1 MPILSMNP
9 YVAMTAK
16 RTAPKPSLPLSLRH
30 RASASAAL
38 HAAMAA
44 MPLAAAFAAAPAQSQ
59 TAAPTARDYAIAA
72 GPLGT
77 VLSRFAGQAG
87 ILLSS
92 DAAVTEGV
100 ASPGVWGRL
109 GVDEGLAAA
118 LAGTGLRAVRGPG
131 GLYTLQRSAPAATM
145 PEVRVTAR
153 RADTLP
159 QVVVTAS
166 AVGESGKDPGTG
178 FVAQRATGGTK
189 TDTPLLETPQSV
201 SVVTRGQMDAQGA
214 TTLVE
219 SLRYTPGIVAQYGN
233 TDLRYD
239 WFTLRGF
246 TPPARYLDN
255 LRLPFGARG
264 YSQPRIEPWG
274 LERTEVVKGPSSV
287 LYGQATPGGLVNMV
301 SKRPTLAPVREV
313 ELQAGSHGRR
323 QAAFDFGGALDAD
336 GVLSYR
342 LVGLRR
348 EADTSYDYVSERKTF
363 IAPSLTFRPGDDTQ
377 FTVLGHWQ
385 SLDSPGGGGA
395 PALPAAGTLDTSRYA
410 ALPTRTFVGEPGFDR
425 YRNRQRFIGYE
436 AEHRVN
442 DSVVLRQNLRYG
454 KVTAE
459 TRRIQAF
466 CLSACNP
473 AALSRY
479 AWAFPEQAD
488 LLTVDTQAQAEFRSG
503 PLSHTVLAGVDFSDE
518 KATYDESNLRVLR
531 GTFDA
536 YQPAY
541 GLDSGAIPSVGTR
554 IDQKR
559 RQLGAYV
566 QDQVRWDRWIAVLA
580 GRHDRAETATRTLAT
595 STGRTVATDQDD
607 GKFTGRAALMYAL
620 DGGVVPYVSYSTS
633 FQPAAGTDRLGG
645 VFQPTTGRQAEVGV
659 KYQPAGTGALLTAAA
674 YELTQQNVLTPDPL
688 SRSFNEQTGE
698 VRVRGLELE
707 ARGTLSRGLD
717 AVASYAYTDSRVT
730 RANPNAAG
738 ASTLGKRFA
747 FVPERQ
753 AALWLDYALQS
764 EDFAGLSFGAGV
776 RHTSATFGDAAN
788 LYRVP
793 GVTLVDAAIRWNLG
807 RLRPSLK
814 GVRLALNI
822 ANLGDKR
829 YVASCLASA
838 GCYYGERRSVY
849 LTARY
854 GW

>member
-1 MPILSMNP
+1 MPILSMNL
-9 YVAMTAK
+9 YAAMNAK
-16 RTAPKPSLPLSLRH
+16 RTAPKSSPLPLR
-30 RASASAAL
+30 RRTSANAL
-38 HAAMAA
+38 QAAM
-44 MPLAAAFAAAPAQSQ
+44 MVVHTAAAIAAVPAHAQ
-59 TAAPTARDYAIAA
+59 TAAPAARDYAIAA

-77 VLSRFAGQAG
+77 VLSQFAGQAG

-92 DAAVTEGV
+92 DAAVTAGV
-100 ASPGVWGRL
+100 ASPGARGHLSVE
-109 GVDEGLAAA
+109 EGLAAA
-118 LAGTGLRAVRGPG
+118 LAGTGLQAVRGAG
-131 GLYTLQRSAPAATM
+131 GLYTLQRSALAATM
-145 PEVRVTAR
+145 SEVRVTGQ
-153 RADTLP
+153 RAGTLP
-159 QVVVTAS
+159 QVDVIAS
-166 AVGESGKDPGTG
+166 AVEESGRGPGTG
-178 FVAQRATGGTK
+178 FTANRATGGTK

-287 LYGQATPGGLVNMV
+287 LYGQAAPGGLINMV
-301 SKRPTLAPVREV
+301 SKRPTVAPVREV
-313 ELQAGSHGRR
+313 ELQAGSYNRK

-342 LVGLRR
+342 LAGLRR
-348 EADTSYDYVSERKTF
+348 EADTPFDHVAEKKTF
-363 IAPSLTFRPGDDTQ
+363 IAPSLTLRHSDATQ

-410 ALPTRTFVGEPGFDR
+410 ALPTRAFVGEPGFDR
-425 YRNRQRFIGYE
+425 YQNRQRFIGYE

-466 CLSACNP
+466 CPSACNP

-479 AWAFPEQAD
+479 AWAFPERAD
-488 LLTVDTQAQAEFRSG
+488 LLTVDTQAQVDFRTG
-503 PLSHTVLAGVDFSDE
+503 PMAHTVLAGVDFSDE
-518 KATYDESNLRVLR
+518 KATYDESNLRVLTT
-531 GTFDA
+531 TFNA
-536 YQPAY
+536 YQPVY
-541 GLDSGAIPSVGTR
+541 GLDTGAVPSVGTH
-554 IDQKR
+554 IEQKR
-559 RQLGAYV
+559 KQLGAYV
-566 QDQVRWDRWIAVLA
+566 QDQARWDRWIAVLA
-580 GRHDRAETATRTLAT
+580 GRYDRAETATRTLAT
-595 STGRTVATDQDD
+595 STGRTMATDQDD

-620 DGGVVPYVSYSTS
+620 DGGAVPYVSYSTS
-633 FQPAAGTDRLGG
+633 FQPAAGTDRLGA
-645 VFQPTTGRQAEVGV
+645 VFDPTTGKQVEAGV
-659 KYQPAGTGALLTAAA
+659 KYQPVGSKALLTAAA

-688 SRSFNEQTGE
+688 SRSFSEQTGE

-707 ARGTLSRGLD
+707 ARGPLIRGLE

-747 FVPERQ
+747 FVPQRQ
-753 AALWLDYALQS
+753 AALWLDYALQGDS
-764 EDFAGLSFGAGV
+764 FAGLSLGAGV

-793 GVTLVDAAIRWNLG
+793 GVTLVDAAIRWDLG
-807 RLRPSLK
+807 RLQPSFK
-814 GVRLALNI
+814 GVRLALNV
-822 ANLGDKR
+822 ANLGDKH